1 MSPETG
7 EDGETRVEGEDLELD
22 GGDNDVDKTYEPAEE
37 PDIDSSSSVISDG
50 LVSVVVAVVASL
62 L

>member
-1 MSPETG
+1 VSPETG
-7 EDGETRVEGEDLELD
+7 EDGETRVEDGDLELD
-22 GGDNDVDKTYEPAEE
+22 GDDNDVDETYKPAEE
-37 PDIDSSSSVISDG
+37 PDSDSSSSVISDG

>member
-1 MSPETG
+1 VSPETG
-7 EDGETRVEGEDLELD
+7 EDGETRVDDEDLELD
-22 GGDNDVDKTYEPAEE
+22 GVDNDVDETYEPAEE